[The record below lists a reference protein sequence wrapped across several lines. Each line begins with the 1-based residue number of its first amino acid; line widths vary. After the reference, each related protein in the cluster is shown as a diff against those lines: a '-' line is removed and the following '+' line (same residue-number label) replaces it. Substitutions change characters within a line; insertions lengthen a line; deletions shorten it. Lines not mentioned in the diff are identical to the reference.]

1 MNTLFSRKVIR
12 QAGAGLVPGLALV
25 ALLSSCGGGD
35 DGGAPAASA
44 APAQAAVP
52 DSPNPSIV
60 ASLPGSPSHPP
71 GSEELAAF
79 NLLNAERGR
88 CGFGLLADNVPLNAA
103 ARAHAD
109 YLIINGVSS
118 HLEDQTRYPEGFTGT
133 DPAARVK
140 AQGYLDAGGVA
151 DEFALFSTSGPV
163 LPKQGLGELG
173 VRGLL
178 NAPYHLNGLMSG
190 YRDVGLAVRTN
201 ADTGKGARVAVV
213 QINAAYQASAGPQQL
228 GSSDVQTYPC
238 QGTTGVN
245 RQLTNESPNPVPGR
259 DLRASPLGTS
269 IYIAV
274 REGNRLTIG
283 SAAMTLASTGQAVSL
298 RPAVTGANDP
308 YGPCASGCF
317 RPHQAYVVPD
327 APLQADTAYSVTITG
342 TNNGQAFSRSFT
354 FTTGS

>member
-1 MNTLFSRKVIR
+1 MNTLFSRNAIR
-12 QAGAGLVPGLALV
+12 QASAGIVPGLALV
-25 ALLSSCGGGD
+25 ALLSACGGSD
-35 DGGAPAASA
+35 NDAPAASA
-44 APAQAAVP
+44 APAPAAVP
-52 DSPNPSIV
+52 DAPNPSTV
-60 ASLPGSPSHPP
+60 TALPGAPSHPA

-79 NLLNAERGR
+79 NLLNAERSR
-88 CGFGLLADNVPLNAA
+88 CGFGLLADSAPLNAA

-109 YLIINGVSS
+109 YLIINSISS
-118 HLEDQTRYPEGFTGT
+118 HLEDQAQYPEGFTGT
-133 DPAARVK
+133 DPEARIK
-140 AQGYLDAGGVA
+140 AQGYPNPGGVT
-151 DEFALFSTSGPV
+151 DEFALFSASAPV

-190 YRDVGLAVRTN
+190 YRDVGMAVRTN

-238 QGTTGVN
+238 EGTTGVN

-269 IYIAV
+269 VYIAA
-274 REGNRLTIG
+274 REGSRLAIG
-283 SAAMTLASTGQAVSL
+283 SAAMALASTGQAVSL
-298 RPAVTGANDP
+298 RPPVTGANDP

-317 RPHQAYVVPD
+317 RQHQAYVVPN
-327 APLQADTAYSVTITG
+327 APLQPGSAYSVTISG
-342 TNNGQAFSRSFT
+342 TSNGQPFSRSFT